1 MLSELLQD
9 RAALYVSGAMLAPER
24 ESFELVLEFHKE
36 LRAHVA
42 GLQEAMTTV
51 ARAQVKPIAP
61 PAGLKERLLRSAV
74 AQPLPAERE
83 EAEGLVVTGADG
95 RIEWVNA
102 AFTAM
107 CGFALD
113 ELRGRK
119 PGQLLQGAATDLA
132 PVDRIRASVRERQA
146 CRETLINYHK
156 DGTAYRVDVRITPIL
171 DDEREPLWFIAQERK
186 LPMLEP
192 LLVG

>member
-24 ESFELVLEFHKE
+24 ESFELVLEFHEE
-36 LRAHVA
+36 LRAFVA
-42 GLQEAMTTV
+42 GLQEATTAV
-51 ARAQVKPIAP
+51 ALAQVKPVAP
-61 PAGLKERLLRSAV
+61 PVGLKERLLRSAA
-74 AQPLPAERE
+74 AQPLPGEQ
-83 EAEGLVVTGADG
+83 EAESLVVTGADG

-107 CGFALD
+107 CGFAVD

-119 PGQLLQGAATDLA
+119 PGQLLQGAATDRA
-132 PVDRIRASVRERQA
+132 TVDRIRASVRERQA